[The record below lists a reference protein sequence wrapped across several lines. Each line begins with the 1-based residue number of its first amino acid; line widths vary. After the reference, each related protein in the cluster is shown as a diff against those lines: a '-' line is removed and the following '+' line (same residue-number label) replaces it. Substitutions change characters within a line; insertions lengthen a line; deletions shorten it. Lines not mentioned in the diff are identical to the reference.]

1 MLSVSCCGLG
11 NLLRSFGR
19 PGSNV
24 DRDHRHLSTEEY
36 AEPLKRPIQC
46 SDGQEVDQER
56 HGRASG
62 PLRLETTESNGR
74 SKGPIQCTDEA
85 EDRRRSTGKESKV
98 KVSVETTSV
107 CGKKITVTVLIAE
120 NEE

>member
-19 PGSNV
+19 PGSDV
-24 DRDHRHLSTEEY
+24 DRDHPEEY
-36 AEPLKRPIQC
+36 AEPHKRPIQC
-46 SDGQEVDQER
+46 TDGQDVDQER
-56 HGRASG
+56 DGKASG
-62 PLRLETTESNGR
+62 PLMLETTESNGR

-85 EDRRRSTGKESKV
+85 EGRRRSTGKESKV

-107 CGKKITVTVLIAE
+107 CGKKMTVTVFIAE